1 MYRRANLAI
10 MMHVMLQYSMAAR
23 LLMAPHAVTGIQ
35 NVDDVKNQLACYSYG
50 SASGSHEVGDSY
62 RNCSNRDYYDKAT
75 IQTQSGLSLIHI

>member
-35 NVDDVKNQLACYSYG
+35 NVDVKNQLACYIS
-50 SASGSHEVGDSY
+50 V
-62 RNCSNRDYYDKAT
+62 R
-75 IQTQSGLSLIHI
+75 